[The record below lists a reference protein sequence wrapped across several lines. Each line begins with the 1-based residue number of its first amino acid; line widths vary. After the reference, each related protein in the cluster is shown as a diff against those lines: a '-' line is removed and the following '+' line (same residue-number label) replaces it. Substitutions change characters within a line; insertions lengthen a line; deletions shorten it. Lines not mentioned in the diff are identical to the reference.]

1 MLLLR
6 DFKQSLFFGA
16 KMHITMLIKNTQ
28 DKIIQCVID
37 DSVKSDF
44 EALGFVDHDS
54 KLKAKPKAKA
64 TRAKADA

>member
-6 DFKQSLFFGA
+6 DFKQSLFFGV
-16 KMHITMLIKNTQ
+16 KMHITMLIKNSK

-37 DSVKSDF
+37 DSNKADF

-54 KLKAKPKAKA
+54 KLKAKVKPKAPKG
-64 TRAKADA
+64 KADA